1 MKNKQDN
8 RKLYEQILNASSQE
22 DLQSIKTLT
31 NGYECFCSWSIS
43 DSYSIAPD
51 GSGIEIGSPLPNRT
65 VRFLEEQY
73 NDFYLESSQYCYRTG
88 GIGSPGGQSEPVD
101 FEFLIGASLP
111 PWIGFSLIG
120 HRYDPLGNGT
130 EISNVYRLSG
140 TAPSYET
147 ISAFTATGSLT
158 PQESDCGDFRWP
170 NIYYYM
176 DSSYS
181 AASGVGC
188 SGLFDL
194 RVADVNEPPLS
205 NNISNIWCLYDK
217 ENGDIVG
224 SITIT
229 DTDTK
234 TEGLRWINGISIN
247 GPISNYVNSD
257 FTPGYTPK
265 IINFTLKNKENIS
278 PTTTITG
285 EVVFYNPYRQNS
297 ECTLPPIFHPIQSGT
312 ANISVTFLNELF
324 LSTPIPLGNVKKRR
338 GRNDVFLN
346 NYFPTGL
353 NNSKEA
359 FLGYYGTSDGSGCML
374 PCEGYSGINSYPL
387 VYNVYGSFPNNI
399 NVHEFYTHYSDQN
412 YFGIKLEDNRDIK
425 NSYTGILTIQGSG
438 SYNEPTG
445 YPCCDPLDI
454 DLYHYERQSQY
465 GLGIYHTGMG
475 PQIEFSGG
483 IGNVEGS
490 YFIGGLDQLAT
501 NDLVTIGETT
511 YTLGNKLA
519 IIPNNSGVTF
529 GSSDD
534 SFFLYTFGRKIL
546 NTFPTYV
553 SGGGLE
559 KITHS
564 SETGIIEADGFDNY
578 IAIRY
583 ASSNQNTF
591 YSYNIATSEF
601 SSGITPFISD
611 IQRII
616 AIDNRFWILG
626 NDESVL
632 FNPQN
637 NSYVSVNHNNFTGIS
652 GIGPNISVI
661 SPYSFD
667 SCSVVSTVDENYIF
681 AVGTGYDSSNS
692 HFPLLLDTV
701 NNQISPHSSSSFI
714 NDINL
719 SGYYVDYYLNYRPD
733 IIQNL
738 HRIIISAEETATNT
752 TRLLACD
759 MNRSGTMSIVAESPS
774 GKSHKRVSELINNL
788 VLWAGSS
795 GNTETVVVDTFGEN
809 YTTFYDILEITGSIS
824 IAKSN
829 YNEYTTL
836 LLSEYGNS
844 GYIISDYD
852 LETRNILSFTGTP
865 NMGYYGDIALATG
878 SEGGSSLGGNP
889 NFLLLPKTTY
899 ETNEYSGSLAVLS
912 TRTIDFD
919 FTLHSD
925 IGWNLDETLIR
936 NEAYDCNSDLVT
948 PSAIPIA
955 TFRVIDDEF
964 YYGNTISLPSGS
976 GDNSSF
982 SIDFADNNLSGT
994 IKINPCLALDYET
1007 KRSYTGIISSV
1018 DPYYGDSVSF
1028 REFVLNIQDVNE
1040 SPILTDLEYTTC
1052 FGQYSE
1058 GMTIGTIT
1066 ITDPDILTPGN
1077 RFISSVNV
1085 QGVGSEFIDIDY
1097 VQGSSTITVKLK
1109 NVDDIGTTPNIP
1121 IVAEIVAT
1129 NPYFNGITYD
1139 ESASTT
1145 TYGTGTVTVNLVSI
1159 LDMETP
1165 DKLGN
1170 LRKRRGSANN
1180 HVLPTGLSF
1189 SKPIFLGYYG
1199 TSDGP
1204 GCASSCDNDSNNY
1217 ASIFFID
1224 DSIVSNSSIEIKEF
1238 TKHNTYKNYFGVQI
1252 ESGRSN
1258 TTNYTGVF
1266 TAAATG
1272 INNSCCDPDPLTFSI
1287 VETQSTNGLGVVKTG
1302 VGPDIDFT
1310 GGVGNV
1316 EGSYFI
1322 GGLYDDYPVY
1332 SLRNKLAI
1340 IPSTSGI
1347 GFDSQ
1352 DSAFYL
1358 YTFGVTGIEEVSHI
1372 SETGIIEA
1380 DGFGKYIAIRYKS
1393 SSSNTFYVYDIE
1405 NDTFTSSISPFSS
1418 DIKRLIGL
1426 HHPIS
1431 SRSINKFWILGNDE
1445 SVLYD
1450 PVTNTYSSVNHNQ
1463 FVGSSGIP
1471 ENISV
1476 LPTRQFASC
1485 LGELKG
1491 GENYIFA
1498 VGTGYDGS
1506 NDYFPVVLQG
1516 NNLVSH
1522 TGSSYISGISLS
1534 GYYLD
1539 SYLNY
1544 RTDIVQNLHRL
1555 IISAENTDL
1564 NQTQLLACDMDR
1576 SGEMSI
1582 VAKSPL
1588 GQRHKRASELINNLV
1603 LWAGDSATSETVAVD
1618 TFGSDPLTYY
1628 DTLDITGEIS
1638 IAKPNYNQ
1646 YTTLLLAQG
1655 GESGYTVS
1663 DYDLDVINRLTFT
1676 GDLDMGRYGDIAL
1689 ATGAA
1694 GFPNGIGGKPNF
1706 LLLPTTTYE
1715 TNTISGSLV
1724 AISTSTTAYLDVIF
1738 STGEG
1743 DFEID
1748 ETVVVGAAVS
1758 YECGEGPQE
1767 CCGSDLVTPSAIV
1780 IGTFIVTDDEF
1791 DGGNT
1796 IGLPAGQKDNDIFTI
1811 DITGNSGTI
1820 SVKSC
1825 LAFDYETRNTY
1836 TGVITGVDPYFID
1849 QPPFSR
1855 EFVLNIRDVDEP
1867 PTDITITPDI
1877 QTVAA
1882 NVDLSEDLLV
1892 ATIVVD
1898 DEDITDID
1906 DSSGFQTNIVEIADG
1921 INKQYFRVSSDYT
1934 QLYLRKDSVLDS
1946 ETEYQITL
1954 LVRGLNFSSYTASAT
1969 FTLNVT
1975 GYAPVGIFMNPVTTS
1990 INENTPLPT
1999 LRHLADISLNDPDS
2013 TDDNE
2018 IVLTGPDAVFF
2029 TISYTGVTNTG
2040 NLYLNA
2046 GVDLDFE
2053 TKTSYTGTL
2062 LARVFG
2068 TTNPFVTRNFILNI
2082 NDVDEPTGIR
2092 FTPNIVYIDETTGN
2106 TTNTILASLSLTEPF
2121 EGENLVITDLAYT
2134 TGGYRSALD
2143 KFTIASNQTATPDLV
2158 FLSDTVLDYES
2169 DPILYIIASGYPEGQ
2184 SNIKLGGLI
2193 TVVVNDIDEPPQI
2206 SFSPTGL
2213 SITETT
2219 DTNLGSFKLANI
2231 KVQDEQQS
2239 TVTLSLTGE
2248 DAEYFTIIPS
2258 SVVVDDPTSSISIGQ
2273 LNFNSGVSLDFNV
2286 KNTYTG
2292 QIIATDGSDISS
2304 TGTFLLR
2311 ITDVGECF
2319 LEING
2324 SGYDVVCPQDTNGYI
2339 LLDVRYTGDGAAT
2352 CNVDRPLSL
2361 DWKNLPD
2368 GVTTEVPGTYVY
2380 GLGTGIYNATVLGG
2394 TIPLRSVSYS
2404 ISSST
2409 QMEIT
2414 NVILNQIPCESS
2426 GSITVSFTGG
2436 KPPYFVDYNGSIQ
2449 EIEENSQLIATI
2461 PVNGPSS
2468 GNIIVTDINNCAVS
2482 GGPYVFNFPSAR
2494 SYSFDSQSAPLIHD
2508 DILSSYKFEV
2518 SHDAGPYEINVYNS
2532 TTGEKGS
2539 LFTVI
2544 DRYDT
2549 TVLSS
2554 IRQIGE
2560 EILDAS
2566 GNVQVQISNDLFAN
2580 PLVYSYDIGSKIY
2593 PGSYVFEF
2601 INQNGCSF
2609 LTDLQTASNIEPL
2622 STNISTVN
2630 NTPFDLG
2637 VNVISQPI
2645 LDTLFIPYRLIV
2657 NDSDIL
2663 SYISNIT
2670 EKSDIRFEIGG
2681 NIFDRNALY
2690 GTLSCDTYSLVNIKF
2705 LGLKSNE
2712 WYFTIP
2718 FYRGFDISDTT
2729 EVDVLN
2735 QDIFLVISEN
2745 KKIKIVTELNNNIN
2759 TIKLLK
2765 GSLLTT
2771 DTSLDQF
2778 KPNRELQLTYFND
2791 GEFEN
2796 VAVAKVGTTYTL
2808 HNKHIPGNIFMV
2820 DFLQNTDISE
2830 DLNSNDLESVSF
2842 DCNVNQKTVAD
2853 YRKFVIELNNF
2864 DNYTNIYFKT
2874 QNNYEHNGFINLNI
2888 AGGYPDNVG
2897 NYKIEYRYYDKATK
2911 RLLNIFKNNTIVRN
2925 ENVLDDI
2932 KDGTYI
2938 VKVTD
2943 TYGNKLKLVNGLE
2956 YDSFFSK
2963 MIDYIL
2969 NELKTTKEALGF
2981 QYGDLLVNV
2990 YNTLTYPSAPP
3001 ASIPGTEPEP
3011 EEELTE
3017 NPTIVITTT
3026 THQVSPNT
3034 SYNNLVTIQTDPGKV
3049 KFVVSGP
3056 YGYRKIF
3063 DDRVELI
3070 QLPPGVYNIE
3080 GYEPD
3085 LLSKY
3090 LYQDRRKIFVNTSS
3104 VILIDLSFDFYQ
3116 DTIIIE

>member
-8 RKLYEQILNASSQE
+8 RKLYEKILNATSQK
-22 DLQSIKTLT
+22 DLDKIKVLE
-31 NGYECFCSWSIS
+31 NGYECSCRIVITDDEGNPIDQQVYAFDFWENETKTYFVRVSTVCSDNNLGYVPGFMTVINLPSWLG
-43 DSYSIAPD
+43 IALV
-51 GSGIEIGSPLPNRT
+51 STET
-65 VRFLEEQY
+65 EY
-73 NDFYLESSQYCYRTG
+73 NLYQV
-88 GIGSPGGQSEPVD
+88 I
-101 FEFLIGASLP
+101 
-111 PWIGFSLIG
+111 
-120 HRYDPLGNGT
+120 
-130 EISNVYRLSG
+130 G
-140 TAPSYET
+140 TAPDYET
-147 ISAFTATGSLT
+147 LPADEYNCGRYLYDDIVFSIAATNPDPYGT
-158 PQESDCGDFRWP
+158 CNGNFE
-170 NIYYYM
+170 
-176 DSSYS
+176 
-181 AASGVGC
+181 V
-188 SGLFDL
+188 
-194 RVADVNEPPLS
+194 RVFDVNEPP
-205 NNISNIWCLYDK
+205 
-217 ENGDIVG
+217 IVSDLEDTFCFNSYYNSQPLG
-224 SITIT
+224 SITVTDPDETTLEYHYIT
-229 DTDTK
+229 NIFAQGAGADFI
-234 TEGLRWINGISIN
+234 EIN
-247 GPISNYVNSD
+247 
-257 FTPGYTPK
+257 FTPGLTPL
-265 IINFTLKNKENIS
+265 TADLSLKNTENLGTV
-278 PTTTITG
+278 P
-285 EVVFYNPYRQNS
+285 
-297 ECTLPPIFHPIQSGT
+297 TLPLTAEIVAVSDYAFQACSRIDLLDDGPRYGT
-312 ANISVTFLNELF
+312 
-324 LSTPIPLGNVKKRR
+324 GNVTINLLNTVNFEQPDKVGNLYKRK
-338 GRNDVFLN
+338 GSAN
-346 NYFPTGL
+346 NHFIPSGL
-353 NNSKEA
+353 NTNKPI
-359 FLGYYGTSDGSGCML
+359 FLGYYNTSDGPGCA
-374 PCEGYSGINSYPL
+374 PSCENDPDDYARVTIIGNNNDLGDSTIEIKEL
-387 VYNVYGSFPNNI
+387 VLHN
-399 NVHEFYTHYSDQN
+399 EFKN
-412 YFGIKLEDNRDIK
+412 YFGIQIEDNRDNTPQNTGHFKIQGVPSVGTCCDAQPINFSIIETQST
-425 NSYTGILTIQGSG
+425 NSIGVFKTGIG
-438 SYNEPTG
+438 P
-445 YPCCDPLDI
+445 DI
-454 DLYHYERQSQY
+454 NF
-465 GLGIYHTGMG
+465 T
-475 PQIEFSGG
+475 GG

-490 YFIGGLDQLAT
+490 YFIGGLNQSVT
-501 NDLVTIGETT
+501 NDKTTRGETS
-511 YTLGNKLA
+511 YSLRNKLA
-519 IIPNNSGVTF
+519 IIPNNSGNTF
-529 GSSDD
+529 GSEDD
-534 SFFLYTFGRKIL
+534 SFFLYTFGL
-546 NTFPTYV
+546 TGV
-553 SGGGLE
+553 AAV
-559 KITHS
+559 THP
-564 SETGIIEADGFDNY
+564 SETGIIEADGFDDY

-583 ASSNQNTF
+583 NSSAANRFYIYNTDTDTF
-591 YSYNIATSEF
+591 STGIDPF
-601 SSGITPFISD
+601 SSD
-611 IQRII
+611 IKRII
-616 AIDNRFWILG
+616 SVQNRFWVLG

-632 FNPQN
+632 YNPAD
-637 NSYVSVNHNNFTGIS
+637 STYVPVSHNQFTGVS
-652 GIGPNISVI
+652 GVPENISVI
-661 SPYSFD
+661 TPYTYQ
-667 SCSVVSTVDENYIF
+667 SCVFEKPNENYIF
-681 AVGTGYDSSNS
+681 AVGTGYGATNN
-692 HFPLLLDTV
+692 HFPIVLNVTREELLA
-701 NNQISPHSSSSFI
+701 HSSS
-714 NDINL
+714 
-719 SGYYVDYYLNYRPD
+719 
-733 IIQNL
+733 
-738 HRIIISAEETATNT
+738 
-752 TRLLACD
+752 
-759 MNRSGTMSIVAESPS
+759 
-774 GKSHKRVSELINNL
+774 
-788 VLWAGSS
+788 
-795 GNTETVVVDTFGEN
+795 
-809 YTTFYDILEITGSIS
+809 
-824 IAKSN
+824 
-829 YNEYTTL
+829 
-836 LLSEYGNS
+836 
-844 GYIISDYD
+844 
-852 LETRNILSFTGTP
+852 
-865 NMGYYGDIALATG
+865 
-878 SEGGSSLGGNP
+878 
-889 NFLLLPKTTY
+889 
-899 ETNEYSGSLAVLS
+899 
-912 TRTIDFD
+912 
-919 FTLHSD
+919 
-925 IGWNLDETLIR
+925 
-936 NEAYDCNSDLVT
+936 
-948 PSAIPIA
+948 
-955 TFRVIDDEF
+955 
-964 YYGNTISLPSGS
+964 
-976 GDNSSF
+976 
-982 SIDFADNNLSGT
+982 
-994 IKINPCLALDYET
+994 
-1007 KRSYTGIISSV
+1007 
-1018 DPYYGDSVSF
+1018 
-1028 REFVLNIQDVNE
+1028 
-1040 SPILTDLEYTTC
+1040 
-1052 FGQYSE
+1052 
-1058 GMTIGTIT
+1058 
-1066 ITDPDILTPGN
+1066 
-1077 RFISSVNV
+1077 
-1085 QGVGSEFIDIDY
+1085 
-1097 VQGSSTITVKLK
+1097 
-1109 NVDDIGTTPNIP
+1109 
-1121 IVAEIVAT
+1121 
-1129 NPYFNGITYD
+1129 
-1139 ESASTT
+1139 
-1145 TYGTGTVTVNLVSI
+1145 
-1159 LDMETP
+1159 
-1165 DKLGN
+1165 
-1170 LRKRRGSANN
+1170 
-1180 HVLPTGLSF
+1180 
-1189 SKPIFLGYYG
+1189 
-1199 TSDGP
+1199 
-1204 GCASSCDNDSNNY
+1204 
-1217 ASIFFID
+1217 
-1224 DSIVSNSSIEIKEF
+1224 
-1238 TKHNTYKNYFGVQI
+1238 
-1252 ESGRSN
+1252 
-1258 TTNYTGVF
+1258 
-1266 TAAATG
+1266 
-1272 INNSCCDPDPLTFSI
+1272 
-1287 VETQSTNGLGVVKTG
+1287 
-1302 VGPDIDFT
+1302 
-1310 GGVGNV
+1310 
-1316 EGSYFI
+1316 
-1322 GGLYDDYPVY
+1322 
-1332 SLRNKLAI
+1332 
-1340 IPSTSGI
+1340 
-1347 GFDSQ
+1347 
-1352 DSAFYL
+1352 
-1358 YTFGVTGIEEVSHI
+1358 
-1372 SETGIIEA
+1372 
-1380 DGFGKYIAIRYKS
+1380 
-1393 SSSNTFYVYDIE
+1393 
-1405 NDTFTSSISPFSS
+1405 
-1418 DIKRLIGL
+1418 
-1426 HHPIS
+1426 
-1431 SRSINKFWILGNDE
+1431 
-1445 SVLYD
+1445 
-1450 PVTNTYSSVNHNQ
+1450 
-1463 FVGSSGIP
+1463 
-1471 ENISV
+1471 
-1476 LPTRQFASC
+1476 
-1485 LGELKG
+1485 
-1491 GENYIFA
+1491 NYI
-1498 VGTGYDGS
+1498 TNID
-1506 NDYFPVVLQG
+1506 
-1516 NNLVSH
+1516 
-1522 TGSSYISGISLS
+1522 LS

-1539 SYLNY
+1539 YYLNY
-1544 RTDIVQNLHRL
+1544 KPDIVQNLHRL
-1555 IISAENTDL
+1555 IISAENTGI
-1564 NQTQLLACDMDR
+1564 NQTQLLACDMSR
-1576 SGEMSI
+1576 SGEMSV
-1582 VAKSPL
+1582 VARSPANKSN
-1588 GQRHKRASELINNLV
+1588 KRVSELINNLI
-1603 LWAGDSATSETVAVD
+1603 LWAGSSGNSETLAID
-1618 TFGSDPLTYY
+1618 TFGSNPGTYY

-1748 ETVVVGAAVS
+1748 ETVVVGTAVS

-1849 QPPFSR
+1849 QPPFAK

-1877 QTVAA
+1877 RTVAA

-1898 DEDITDID
+1898 DEDITDVD

-1954 LVRGLNFSSYTASAT
+1954 LARGSNFSSYTASAT

-2062 LARVFG
+2062 LARVLG

-2193 TVVVNDIDEPPQI
+2193 TVVVNDIDEPPQL

-2213 SITETT
+2213 SINETT

-2311 ITDVGECF
+2311 ITDIGECF

-2956 YDSFFSK
+2956 YDSFFPK